1 MTFCH
6 AAQCAVQKHKGIWQ
20 SDLSSAATE
29 QKDNRAAVLRLTPLM
44 TPRVWCSRLLMS
56 CHTWDQP
63 PSSHWYLH
71 ALTAPQT
78 AATKPCKLILYSCS
92 FYYSLRSFECT
103 FIWLTI
109 VLFFFSCQFL
119 ELGCEFFSC
128 SDDAIGWTLLC
139 ISNSIMSLLLSNQ
152 NARFKEPYS
161 ELRKSGLFYSFQHET
176 QSGVLLFNAAWAEHR
191 HWQIHSWCLIWRHHL
206 VCSV

>member
-1 MTFCH
+1 MWIRGLYLTFRLWRSHLCEGYVTFCH

-20 SDLSSAATE
+20 SDLSSAAWE

-71 ALTAPQT
+71 ALTAPET

-92 FYYSLRSFECT
+92 FYYSLRSFQCT
-103 FIWLTI
+103 LIWVTV
-109 VLFFFSCQFL
+109 VLFFFMPIS
-119 ELGCEFFSC
+119 
-128 SDDAIGWTLLC
+128 WTWFWDFVTFWWC
-139 ISNSIMSLLLSNQ
+139 NWSNFIVH
-152 NARFKEPYS
+152 FKLHYV
-161 ELRKSGLFYSFQHET
+161 T
-176 QSGVLLFNAAWAEHR
+176 TTV
-191 HWQIHSWCLIWRHHL
+191 
-206 VCSV
+206 